1 MIDYNNIN
9 DPHQNQSI
17 IYGGEKIESAKA
29 AMIMIHGRG
38 ATAESILSLSNEFD
52 VDGIAYIAPQAKGN
66 TWYPHSFLSP
76 VEMNEPGRTSGLTL
90 IDLIVF
96 DLLNN
101 GLISENI
108 FLLGFSQG
116 ACLSLEYA
124 ARNPKRFGGVF
135 GLSGGLIGTPA
146 ELINY
151 EGDLSGTEIFLGCSD
166 IDPHI
171 PVERI
176 HETERIFK
184 SLNACVTKRI
194 YEGMSHTIN
203 RDEIDF
209 INGVLKN
216 KIDNQ

>member
-9 DPHQNQSI
+9 GPHQNQPI
-17 IYGGEKIESAKA
+17 IYSGEKIENAKA

-52 VDGIAYIAPQAKGN
+52 VEGIAYIAPQAKGN
-66 TWYPHSFLSP
+66 TWYPYSFLSP
-76 VEMNEPGRTSGLTL
+76 VEMNEPGRASGLAL
-90 IDLIVF
+90 IDSIVY
-96 DLLNN
+96 DLLSNEF
-101 GLISENI
+101 ISENI

-135 GLSGGLIGTPA
+135 GLSGGLIGTPG

-166 IDPHI
+166 VDPHI
-171 PVERI
+171 PVERV
-176 HETERIFK
+176 HETEKIFK
-184 SLNACVTKRI
+184 SLNARVTKRI

-209 INGVLKN
+209 INSVLKI
-216 KIDNQ
+216 K